1 MTSERTFTD
10 HLGRVV
16 NLPAAPQR
24 IISLCPSQTETL
36 MALGVGQ
43 RLVGRTRFCIHP
55 KRELVS
61 VKNVGGTKMVDF
73 ERIRALKP
81 DLLIGEKEENT
92 AAMIDALANEWPVYV
107 TDVRDVDSARRMVL
121 DLGQITGTE
130 EMALTVVAKVDASFA
145 GIRPFKK
152 PVSCLYLIWKDP
164 WMVVGADTFI
174 DSVLEKCG
182 FHNLG
187 RDLVGR
193 YPVVTEEIFKE
204 KMPEMVLLSS
214 EPFPFSETH
223 IAELQ
228 DIMPKSVVRLVD
240 GEKFSWY
247 GSHMVDVEIYL
258 NQVLQDSL
266 ACLSLHNSV

>member
-16 NLPAAPQR
+16 NLPVLPQR

-36 MALGVGQ
+36 MALGVGE

-55 KRELVS
+55 QEDLRS

-73 ERIRALKP
+73 ERIRALQP
-81 DLLIGEKEENT
+81 DLIIGEKEENT
-92 AAMIDALANEWPVYV
+92 ALMITALAAEWPVYV
-107 TDVRDVDSARRMVL
+107 TDVRDVESARKMVL
-121 DLGQITGTE
+121 DLGQLTGTE
-130 EMALTVVAKVDASFA
+130 DVARTIVAKVDASFA
-145 GIRPFKK
+145 GIRPFKT

-214 EPFPFSETH
+214 EPFPFSEGH
-223 IAELQ
+223 YAELQ
-228 DIMPKSVVRLVD
+228 DIMPRSVVKLVD
-240 GEKFSWY
+240 GEMFSWY
-247 GSHMVDVEIYL
+247 GSHLVDVEIYL
-258 NQVLQDSL
+258 NQVLQDSF